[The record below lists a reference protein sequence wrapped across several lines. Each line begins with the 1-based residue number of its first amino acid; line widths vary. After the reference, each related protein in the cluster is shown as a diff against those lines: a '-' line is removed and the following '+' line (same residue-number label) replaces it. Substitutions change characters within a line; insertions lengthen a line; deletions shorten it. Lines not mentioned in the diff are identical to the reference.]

1 MNRLLK
7 NVFCYAFAIC
17 FVLLAWELGSLAL
30 DTPAFPTPQETV
42 PVFCM
47 YAESLFPDFCISLHR
62 VGFSLVVGTV
72 LGLPLGLFLGRSRK
86 VDALFAP
93 VLYILYPLP
102 KIVILPILLVLLGLG
117 GTPKIVLITLTIFF
131 QVVMVMRDAAKA
143 IPEQTVTSVRSL
155 GGGKLDVWRHVII
168 PSTLPELFT
177 TLRVSTAIAIAVL
190 FFSESIAGSTG
201 VGYFIMNSWAM
212 VNYPRMFAGI
222 IALAILGV
230 LIYLFFDI
238 CERRLTR
245 WRRAGEGK

>member
-1 MNRLLK
+1 MNRVLK
-7 NVFCYAFAIC
+7 EVLCYAFAVC

-30 DTPAFPTPQETV
+30 DTPAFPTPQDTI
-42 PVFCM
+42 PVFCA
-47 YAESLFPDFCISLHR
+47 YAESLVPDFMISLHR
-62 VGFSLVVGTV
+62 VGCSLVIGTL
-72 LGLPLGLFLGRSRK
+72 LGLPLGLFLGRSRR

-117 GTPKIVLITLTIFF
+117 GTPKIALITLTIFF
-131 QVVMVMRDAAKA
+131 QVVMVMRDAARS
-143 IPEQTVTSVRSL
+143 IPEETVTSVRSL
-155 GGGKLDVWRHVII
+155 GGSRLDVWRHVVV

-177 TLRVSTAIAIAVL
+177 TLRVSVAIAIAVL

-201 VGYFIMNSWAM
+201 LGYFIMNSWAM

-230 LIYLFFDI
+230 GIYLVFDV

-245 WRRAGEGK
+245 WRRAGRRD